1 MILNE
6 LLSIDAVLFS
16 RMPDSLRL
24 SIPSLWSQANFGKPV
39 IDCFLEGPSFDRNG
53 LLHVVDIPHGRVF
66 TITPQGQWEQLVAY
80 DGWPNGLK
88 IHRDGSLYIAD
99 YRRGVVRFGVSSS
112 QPEFLLSSRNSESFR
127 GCNDLFFTKEG
138 SLYFTD
144 QGQTGMHD
152 PTGRVYRLDASG
164 TLTLLVS
171 NVPSPNGIVANL
183 AQNQIYVAATRG
195 NAIWRLP
202 IMADGQTSKVGLFI
216 QLSGGIA
223 GPDGLALDE
232 DGGLSVCQVGIGVL
246 RFDSMGLLTH
256 VVRSP
261 KGVLWANLAFGG
273 EDQKSLFLIDSAGGA
288 IYTARMPFAGVS
300 MFSHAD
306 AE

>member
-1 MILNE
+1 MILTKPI
-6 LLSIDAVLFS
+6 SIDAVLFS
-16 RMPDSLRL
+16 KMPDSLRL
-24 SIPSLWSQANFGKPV
+24 SGCSLWSQANVGKSV
-39 IDCFLEGPSFDRNG
+39 IDCFLEGPSFDRYG
-53 LLHVVDIPHGRVF
+53 VLHVVDIPHGRVL
-66 TITPQGQWEQLVAY
+66 TITPQGRWDQLVAY

-99 YRRGVVRFGVSSS
+99 YRRGLVRFGLGSN
-112 QPEFLLSSRNSESFR
+112 QPEFLLSGRNSESFR

-164 TLTLLVS
+164 KLTLLVS

-202 IMADGQTSKVGLFI
+202 IMADGQASKVGLFI

-232 DGGLSVCQVGIGVL
+232 DGGLLVCQVGIGVL
-246 RFDSMGLLTH
+246 RFDNMGVLTH

-261 KGVLWANLAFGG
+261 TGVLWANLAFGG
-273 EDQKSLFLIDSAGGA
+273 EDQKSLFLVDSTGGA
-288 IYTARMPFAGVS
+288 IHTVHMPFAGVS

-306 AE
+306 IE